1 MTRLVVAFLAALV
14 SWLGL
19 AAPSSIAAVPSPTTA
34 VGYVHE
40 APQRDSSA
48 TYIAAERSPPAS
60 TASRVPTYNAVGL
73 RPQGLLVPSDSTI
86 AVTYHY
92 DATRR
97 LVRSNN
103 VIQMHVIGQTGP
115 RSLPTSSG
123 VAAKTAD
130 DFVGPLSKAEYD
142 GLQKAL
148 EPNSLNHLFAKQQ
161 HVLDGLV
168 ERYGSQE
175 AVVEQMYRGLSGAV
189 TPNSEG
195 LFSVTRSIGGQA
207 VTIDGRVVNGIPRI
221 GTAYIKP

>member
-1 MTRLVVAFLAALV
+1 MVAAALV
-14 SWLGL
+14 WLGTPTASPLPIVSAPLHAYGYDAALKGGQLVETAMERGPPAINYDYNTTHPAVGSASHGTAERASDPL
-19 AAPSSIAAVPSPTTA
+19 APDTYDYDPDTGLAQVDHIADTTTKARRATSVDPSSLQP
-34 VGYVHE
+34 
-40 APQRDSSA
+40 
-48 TYIAAERSPPAS
+48 
-60 TASRVPTYNAVGL
+60 
-73 RPQGLLVPSDSTI
+73 
-86 AVTYHY
+86 
-92 DATRR
+92 
-97 LVRSNN
+97 
-103 VIQMHVIGQTGP
+103 GQA
-115 RSLPTSSG
+115 
-123 VAAKTAD
+123 AAKTAD

-161 HVLDGLV
+161 HGLDGLV

-189 TPNSEG
+189 TPSSEG